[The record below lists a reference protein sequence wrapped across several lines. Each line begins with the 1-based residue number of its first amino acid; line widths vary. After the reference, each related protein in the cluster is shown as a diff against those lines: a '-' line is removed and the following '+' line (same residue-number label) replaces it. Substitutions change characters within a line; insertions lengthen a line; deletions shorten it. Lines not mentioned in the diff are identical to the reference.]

1 MPRATYINR
10 ATRLHVDASGR
21 AARTRT
27 IANYYPRR
35 LIMSLPRSLT
45 PTDLRTSLR
54 NNERPHIRAKEK
66 VFVNLF
72 HRHYSRIRRI
82 WVLFGIL
89 WTNWQ
94 DDREITPVIL
104 VFPWMGFHA
113 PGSKWSARLYSWCAE
128 FFICLWDFMSGIIPN
143 NFPS

>member
-10 ATRLHVDASGR
+10 ATRLHVDAFGR

-45 PTDLRTSLR
+45 PTDLRTRLR
-54 NNERPHIRAKEK
+54 NNDLSSGR
-66 VFVNLF
+66 VFEPKKRF
-72 HRHYSRIRRI
+72 SSIFSTGI
-82 WVLFGIL
+82 TFGFVESEFYL
-89 WTNWQ
+89 RTNWQ
-94 DDREITPVIL
+94 DDREIAPVIL

-113 PGSKWSARLYSWCAE
+113 LGSKWSARLYSRCAE
-128 FFICLWDFMSGIIPN
+128 FFTCLWDFMSGIIPN